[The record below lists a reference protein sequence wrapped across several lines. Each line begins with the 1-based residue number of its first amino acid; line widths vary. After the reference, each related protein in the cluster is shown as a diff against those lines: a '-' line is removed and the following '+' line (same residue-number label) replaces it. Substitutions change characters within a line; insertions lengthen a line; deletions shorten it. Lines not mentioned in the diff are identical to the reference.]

1 MADGEEKGL
10 ESLII
15 WQDALKLAVKVCKE
29 IIPLLPIAEQS
40 AMAPQLRRAIQSVPA
55 NIAEGYGRYYFQETI
70 RFCYISR
77 GSLLEAYSFIK
88 LAKQLGYL
96 ENIEFA
102 PLASEFKNLLL
113 SLNGFILFL
122 KRSKR
127 GANEPGAP
135 SSIKELTPNYEVD
148 DDLMDL
154 FNPELPNTQLPN
166 TQLPNTQLPNTQLP
180 NT

>member
-1 MADGEEKGL
+1 MVDGEEKGL
-10 ESLII
+10 ESLNI
-15 WQDALKLAVKVCKE
+15 WQDALKLAVRVCKE
-29 IIPLLPIAEQS
+29 IIPLLPAVEQS

-55 NIAEGYGRYYFQETI
+55 NIAEGYGRYYYQETI

-77 GSLLEAYSFIK
+77 GSLMEAYSFIK

-96 ENIEFA
+96 ENIEFV

-122 KRSKR
+122 KRNKR

-135 SSIKELTPNYEVD
+135 SSIKEQTSNYEVD
-148 DDLMDL
+148 DDLMTL
-154 FNPELPNTQLPN
+154 FDPEMSNTHLPNPQLPN
-166 TQLPNTQLPNTQLP
+166 PQLTRII
-180 NT
+180 